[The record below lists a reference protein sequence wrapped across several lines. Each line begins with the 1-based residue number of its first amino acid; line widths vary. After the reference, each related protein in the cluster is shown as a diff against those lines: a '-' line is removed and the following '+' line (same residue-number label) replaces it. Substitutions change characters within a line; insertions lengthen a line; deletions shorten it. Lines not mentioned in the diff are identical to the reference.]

1 MSDAF
6 SYLTF
11 LCWFTGLVKIIQS
24 PILYV
29 KVVKDRKYGIVL
41 GVKKP
46 SKSISC
52 CIFDVS
58 SWLFT
63 MLL

>member
-1 MSDAF
+1 MSNAF
-6 SYLTF
+6 SYLML
-11 LCWFTGLVKIIQS
+11 LCWFTGLVKVIQS
-24 PILYV
+24 SILYV

-41 GVKKP
+41 GVNKP

-63 MLL
+63 MPL